1 VTKDRIAALL
11 PYVIARTA
19 RKGSVLDGLLSAM
32 EGLHEPSERVL
43 ADLDAYADP
52 RRCPDRFVPML
63 ARWVG
68 LEGVLRPEGSGR
80 APVGLAGDSPNL
92 RELVARR
99 SGLSRLRGTAR
110 GLIEF
115 LEIATGVRGFE
126 IEEGR
131 DHEGRAREFHF
142 TLRAPAGAGVQRRL
156 IEHIV
161 ELEKPAHVT
170 CDVAVAGGRTGPG
183 AGTPAGG
190 D

>member
-1 VTKDRIAALL
+1 MTKNRIASLL

-19 RKGSVLDGLLSAM
+19 QPGSVLDALLAAM
-32 EGLHEPSERVL
+32 AGLHEPSERVL
-43 ADLDAYADP
+43 RDLDAYADP

-80 APVGLAGDSPNL
+80 APVGLADDSPNL

-99 SGLSRLRGTAR
+99 SHLSRLRGTAR

-115 LEIATGVRGFE
+115 LEIATGVDGFA

-131 DHEGRAREFHF
+131 DAEGGAREFHF
-142 TLRAPAGAGVQRRL
+142 TLKAPGSAAIHRRL

-170 CDVAVAGGRTGPG
+170 CDVAVA
-183 AGTPAGG
+183 A
-190 D
+190 